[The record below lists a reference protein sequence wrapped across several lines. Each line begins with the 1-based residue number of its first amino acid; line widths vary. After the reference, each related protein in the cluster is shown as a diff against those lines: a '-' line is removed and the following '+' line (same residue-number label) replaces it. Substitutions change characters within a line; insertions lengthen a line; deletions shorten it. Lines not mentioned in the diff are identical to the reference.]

1 MKNVEFNTQPGDIF
15 LVRNHHLIGK
25 WVRLLIAIRYGTPY
39 KKAYSHIE
47 SSYDGTK
54 NISAEP
60 AGVKMVANNRFD
72 KHMEYCV
79 YRLKKMDMLKQQQHQ
94 NISQRFIGKGYAYS
108 RYFLDFVRIGSFF
121 LFLTGAVLALLGV
134 IFSITACKILALV
147 TGGILVLVTL
157 LKPFLINKDILTYDC
172 TELQSMIFTAN
183 GLWIPQEKAR
193 NEYPDGMKQVLD
205 NLRLNNCAEIV
216 YQNYRKKTI

>member
-1 MKNVEFNTQPGDIF
+1 MKNEEFNTKPGDIF

-47 SSYDGTK
+47 SSYDHTQ
-54 NISAEP
+54 NISAE
-60 AGVKMVANNRFD
+60 ASGVKLVDRNRFD
-72 KHMEYCV
+72 EKMELCV
-79 YRLKKMDMLKQQQHQ
+79 YRLKKMDLLKQQQHQ
-94 NISQRFIGKGYAYS
+94 QIARRFIGRGYAYS
-108 RYFLDFVRIGSFF
+108 RYLLDFVRIGSFF
-121 LFLTGAVLALLGV
+121 LFLTGAFLALLGL
-134 IFSITACKILALV
+134 IFSISACKILALV
-147 TGGILVLVTL
+147 AGGLLILITMT
-157 LKPFLINKDILTYDC
+157 KPYLINQDIVSYDC
-172 TELQSMIFTAN
+172 TELQSLIYTSN

-216 YQNYRKKTI
+216 HQKYRGKK